1 MKDGKRTVVR
11 TVPLEYQTVLAC
23 PANIGG
29 EDVAACTKA
38 YTSCDGMP
46 NATGPL
52 VRIRFRTVLPANAH
66 GDWQAGGETCY
77 PNLVPNT
84 IDKPRLTLAMIQSE
98 FDRTPFTAPVIRIE
112 PVGNRTLVNLPTYF
126 TATFPAGGYG
136 PGQVRT
142 TTLLGHTVRIRPVFH
157 TTTITLGDGTTL
169 GPATSTGGGYPG
181 GDLVHTYTHPGT
193 VTTRATVVY
202 SGQFSVDDQDWAN
215 LPGTATI
222 TGPAQALQV
231 LQATNRLVR

>member
-1 MKDGKRTVVR
+1 M
-11 TVPLEYQTVLAC
+11 
-23 PANIGG
+23 
-29 EDVAACTKA
+29 
-38 YTSCDGMP
+38 
-46 NATGPL
+46 
-52 VRIRFRTVLPANAH
+52 
-66 GDWQAGGETCY
+66 
-77 PNLVPNT
+77 
-84 IDKPRLTLAMIQSE
+84 
-98 FDRTPFTAPVIRIE
+98 
-112 PVGNRTLVNLPTYF
+112 GNRTLVNLPTYF

-136 PGQVRT
+136 PGEVRT